1 MLTRAQ
7 KEEQVAELKEKF
19 GRATSVYVVDYR
31 GLDVESANQ
40 LRRRIR
46 TEGNGDFE
54 YRVAKNAVLK
64 LASVDSD
71 CAAIASHFVGPTS
84 VAISY
89 GDPVGLAKILSEF
102 SKAHEVFELK
112 GGVVDGE
119 PVNPEQISVLAKL
132 PSLDALRGTLVGL
145 IAAPATKLVRLLV
158 EPGTQL
164 ARLVDARKSQLD
176 EGEAA

>member
-1 MLTRAQ
+1 VLTRTQ
-7 KEEQVAELKEKF
+7 KEEQVAELKDKF
-19 GRATSVYVVDYR
+19 GRATSVYVMDYR
-31 GLDVESANQ
+31 GLDVESANA

-46 TEGNGDFE
+46 LEGNGDFE

-64 LASVDSD
+64 LASVGSD
-71 CAAIASHFVGPTS
+71 FAAVTSHFVGPTS

-102 SKAHEVFELK
+102 AKENEVFELK

-119 PVNPEQISVLAKL
+119 VIDAAQIAVLAKL
-132 PSLDALRGTLVGL
+132 PSLDALRSMLLGL
-145 IAAPATKLVRLLV
+145 IEAPATKLVRLLV

-164 ARLVDARKSQLD
+164 ARLVDARKSQL
-176 EGEAA
+176 EQGETA

>member
-1 MLTRAQ
+1 VLTRTQ

-19 GRATSVYVVDYR
+19 GRATSVYVMDYR
-31 GLDVESANQ
+31 GLDVESANT

-46 TEGNGDFE
+46 SEGAGDFE

-71 CAAIASHFVGPTS
+71 IAVITPHFVGPTS

-102 SKAHEVFELK
+102 AEDHDVFDLK

-119 PVNPEQISVLAKL
+119 ALDAIQIAALAKL
-132 PSLDALRGTLVGL
+132 PSLDALRGMIVGL
-145 IAAPATKLVRLLV
+145 IQAPATKLVRLLV

-164 ARLVDARKSQLD
+164 ARLVDARKSQLE